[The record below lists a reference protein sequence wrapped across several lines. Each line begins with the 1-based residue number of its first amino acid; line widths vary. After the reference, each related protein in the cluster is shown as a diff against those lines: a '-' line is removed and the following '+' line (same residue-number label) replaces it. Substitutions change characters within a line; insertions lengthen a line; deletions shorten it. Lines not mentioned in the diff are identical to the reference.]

1 MSQFEV
7 IKDIGETIKAL
18 LERALKD
25 AGFATVNVSI
35 DKPKKDNIKNLPTV
49 NFYMYHLAFDPRYRE
64 RTQTLVSSSMKDGR
78 IVEYYRDAP
87 VHMLS
92 HYILSVWGNSPAEE
106 NLLMGLAVKTFLEH
120 PILTGE
126 DLVGESFFPTDKLNL
141 YPNVHTDYSD
151 VLSFWRSMGE
161 ELRPAV
167 YYYLR
172 FRIES
177 DRRASDIQRVTGK
190 DLNVGRQA

>member
-1 MSQFEV
+1 
-7 IKDIGETIKAL
+7 
-18 LERALKD
+18 
-25 AGFATVNVSI
+25 
-35 DKPKKDNIKNLPTV
+35 
-49 NFYMYHLAFDPRYRE
+49 
-64 RTQTLVSSSMKDGR
+64 
-78 IVEYYRDAP
+78 
-87 VHMLS
+87 
-92 HYILSVWGNSPAEE
+92 
-106 NLLMGLAVKTFLEH
+106 MGLAVKTFLEH

-190 DLNVGRQA
+190 DLNIGRQA